1 MANVRSMGSVSGRSG
16 QVTRKRR
23 PTGDDAT
30 DLGKGILL
38 TLAGGLTLA
47 GLLSLSRLVRLDSVL
62 VASQAIYNVI
72 SGVSGIAR
80 GVVQLLLGL
89 AQMLGFAGLAVVAMI
104 AVLAV
109 ASGSLRIGLRLLP
122 QLESFWNLLAH
133 GLNGLTQVVSLPQ
146 RSTRS
151 AAKPAVAQPSEPRRG
166 SAPPSMRRAA

>member
-1 MANVRSMGSVSGRSG
+1 MANVRSMGSVTGRSG
-16 QVTRKRR
+16 QSPRKRS
-23 PTGDDAT
+23 PAGNDAT
-30 DLGKGILL
+30 DLSKGILL

-47 GLLSLSRLVRLDSVL
+47 GLLSLSHLVQLDSVL

-80 GVVQLLLGL
+80 GFGQLLLGL
-89 AQMLGFAGLAVVAMI
+89 AQMVGFAALAVVAVI

-122 QLESFWNLLAH
+122 QLETFWNLLAL

-146 RSTRS
+146 RSTR
-151 AAKPAVAQPSEPRRG
+151 PAVKSVATQSGESRRG
-166 SAPPSMRRAA
+166 PAPSSLRRAA